1 LLKKIFF
8 VFKVSFKI
16 TRNDGR
22 EDYITACE
30 FNKYEEAYDFIEKE
44 LGICCSDVD
53 FENNLIYEIREL

>member
-1 LLKKIFF
+1 M
-8 VFKVSFKI
+8 SFKI